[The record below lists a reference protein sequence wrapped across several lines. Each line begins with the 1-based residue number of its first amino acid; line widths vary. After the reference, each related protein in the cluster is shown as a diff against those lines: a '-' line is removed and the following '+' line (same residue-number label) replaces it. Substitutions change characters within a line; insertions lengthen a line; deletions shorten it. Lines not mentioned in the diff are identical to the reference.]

1 MGELIKQMINI
12 YSLPK
17 LIPYI
22 LEGLRSKNNRTRI
35 ECVDIVGY
43 FIDHHGTEV
52 GGLMKNLPSV
62 AALTAERD
70 GEIRK
75 AALNTLATAY
85 KNLGDDVWRYVG
97 KLSDAQRSMLDDRFK
112 WKAREMDKRREGRPG
127 DARAALRRSVRENG
141 SDIAEQSGEVV
152 SRPVA
157 GSMISR
163 DFGYADAHMD
173 RHMVP
178 RQIPSTSG
186 PVDWREALEIVALG
200 LPEQSVEGMKVI
212 CHELTQAADP
222 ESTLLED
229 LIKEAD
235 RLVSCLAVMVPKT
248 FNFSLSG
255 ASSRSCKYVLNTL
268 MQTFQIKR
276 LAHAVKEGTLDNLIT
291 ELLLWLLDE
300 RVPLMDDGSQLLKAL
315 NVLMLK
321 ILDNAE
327 RTSSFVV
334 LINLLRPLD
343 PSRWPSPTPT
353 ESLAVKNQKFSDL
366 VVKCLIKLTK
376 VLQSTIYEV
385 DLDRILQSIHIYLQE
400 LGMEEIRRRAG
411 ADDKPLRMV
420 KTVLHELVK
429 LRGTA
434 IKGHLSMVP
443 IDAEPQPIILAYI
456 DLNLQTLAAARMLTP
471 SGPMGQT
478 HWGDAASN
486 NPNPSTHSAD
496 AQLKQELAAIFKKI
510 GDKQTCTIGLYELY
524 RITQLYPKVDIFAQ
538 LQNASEAFRTYIRDG
553 LAQVEKNAAAGR
565 MPSSLPLSTPPPIAA
580 IPNPKF
586 APSPVHTKSIGKTD
600 YNEDN
605 ASGETQPFRGQGAI
619 TDQQT
624 DRYHTSGTLDALRER
639 MKSIQA
645 AAIGHFDGAQARPL
659 ASMNGSNMVHG
670 GTRLDGE
677 PQQRSN
683 IPPMDERALSGLQA
697 RMERLKSGSMELQ

>member
-1 MGELIKQMINI
+1 
-12 YSLPK
+12 
-17 LIPYI
+17 
-22 LEGLRSKNNRTRI
+22 
-35 ECVDIVGY
+35 
-43 FIDHHGTEV
+43 
-52 GGLMKNLPSV
+52 
-62 AALTAERD
+62 
-70 GEIRK
+70 
-75 AALNTLATAY
+75 
-85 KNLGDDVWRYVG
+85 
-97 KLSDAQRSMLDDRFK
+97 
-112 WKAREMDKRREGRPG
+112 MDKRREGRPG

-141 SDIAEQSGEVV
+141 SDVAEQSGELV
-152 SRPVA
+152 SRSMS
-157 GSMISR
+157 GSMMSR
-163 DFGYADAHMD
+163 ENFGYADAHT
-173 RHMVP
+173 VP
-178 RQIPSTSG
+178 RQMAAAVTG
-186 PVDWREALEIVALG
+186 PTDWREALDIVALG

-212 CHELTQAADP
+212 CHELTQAVDP
-222 ESTLLED
+222 ESSALDD

-235 RLVSCLAVMVPKT
+235 RLVSCLSVMVPKT

-343 PSRWPSPTPT
+343 PSRWPSPTPS

-385 DLDRILQSIHIYLQE
+385 DLDRILQSVHIYLQE
-400 LGMEEIRRRAG
+400 LGMEERAG

-486 NPNPSTHSAD
+486 TPNPSIHSTD
-496 AQLKQELAAIFKKI
+496 AQLKQELAAVFKKI

-565 MPSSLPLSTPPPIAA
+565 TPSSLPLSTPPPIAS
-580 IPNPKF
+580 IPSPKF
-586 APSPVHTKSIGKTD
+586 APSPVHTKSISSKTD
-600 YNEDN
+600 CNEDG
-605 ASGETQPFRGQGAI
+605 AFRVQGDSDLRLQS
-619 TDQQT
+619 DQQT
-624 DRYHTSGTLDALRER
+624 DRFQSSAGTLDALRER

-645 AAIGHFDGAQARPL
+645 AAVGGNFDVAQTRPL
-659 ASMNGSNMVHG
+659 SSMNGNALHG
-670 GTRLDGE
+670 GARVDGE
-677 PQQRSN
+677 PQTQSN

-697 RMERLKSGSMELQ
+697 RMERLKSGSMEPL